1 MNCYLCPTHL
11 PVPFIHDPRD
21 LYLLSPHGCLLSWF
35 SDTSTISEKQHSFFF
50 LSPSTLCKSLS
61 SYIGSHTSQDTL
73 CSSADH
79 TRIWKRT
86 KREREKLKVN
96 MTPNNI
102 SQSTRGF
109 CILYS
114 STYRN
119 YETCIAC
126 WYLFDCFNCSTAEIT
141 ERQVHP
147 KWEGTIQVSLTFI
160 VFFSN

>member
-1 MNCYLCPTHL
+1 MILVICIFFRPMAVSFPGSLTPQQYQNNNT
-11 PVPFIHDPRD
+11 RSSSS
-21 LYLLSPHGCLLSWF
+21 LLAHCGKVSLL
-35 SDTSTISEKQHSFFF
+35 I
-50 LSPSTLCKSLS
+50 LALTLLK
-61 SYIGSHTSQDTL
+61 TL

-126 WYLFDCFNCSTAEIT
+126 CYLFDCFNCSTAEIT
-141 ERQVHP
+141 ETQVHP